1 MYLMPPPQPNN
12 LNNDTN
18 EDSGNQTSSLEDS
31 LSREP
36 IDPHNLEKWKDIG
49 EKTINE
55 TWIEPLKYVLVTLQ
69 YLNDCLKDK
78 EATVG
83 WWLILITSF
92 TSFLTLFTP
101 KELGTNDEFNKHY
114 DWSKS
119 NLLSVLSFTA
129 TLLASWAKK
138 KGFVKRIKDLDKRI
152 YSIETKKSV
161 VSSVLTLPVED
172 RPQYIYFY
180 KEHIAEVQDLLC
192 YNQLVS
198 PTEMNEVLYNLTK
211 NYPTLIKNIQPW
223 YKKVGKDNY
232 KPDLEYG
239 YNIIKSFE
247 KRKLNGL
254 WFRLTSLFYCKSRCC
269 YDIDDGNPFTN
280 KHMMAQLDKMK
291 KDDTSTIAS
300 IIKSRDSNAMKDP
313 VPAAN
318 LLSILAEANEGP
330 GMSDSTS
337 FNMLSEL
344 IDKKSG
350 KQINSIKSKVS
361 AKANNEINN
370 KLSKALSI
378 KTNLDKKIIDKKEQ
392 LANNASNVVEH
403 GQNITTTINEVNNTI
418 ATQSDETIVNINEA
432 LDSESAESSP
442 KSTISNENKD

>member
-1 MYLMPPPQPNN
+1 MPPPQTDN
-12 LNNDTN
+12 LNNDTA
-18 EDSGNQTSSLEDS
+18 EDSNNPAISSEDS

-36 IDPHNLEKWKDIG
+36 IDPHNLEKWRDIG

-69 YLNDCLKDK
+69 YLNDCLKDR

-119 NLLSVLSFTA
+119 NLLSILSFTA

-152 YSIETKKSV
+152 YSIETKKSI

-172 RPQYIYFY
+172 RPQYIFFY

-211 NYPTLIKNIQPW
+211 NYPTLIKKIQPW
-223 YKKVGKDNY
+223 YKKTGIEEYV
-232 KPDLEYG
+232 PDFEYG

-254 WFRLTSLFYCKSRCC
+254 WFRLTSLFYCKSSCC

-280 KHMMAQLDKMK
+280 KHMMAQINKMK
-291 KDDTSTIAS
+291 KDDASTITS
-300 IIKSRDSNAMKDP
+300 IMKSTDPNSMKDP
-313 VPAAN
+313 IPASH
-318 LLSILAEANEGP
+318 LMSILAEANDGP

-337 FNMLSEL
+337 FNLLSEL
-344 IDKKSG
+344 VDKKSG
-350 KQINSIKSKVS
+350 KHMNNVKSRLS
-361 AKANNEINN
+361 AQANNEINN
-370 KLSKALSI
+370 KLSKALII

-392 LANNASNVVEH
+392 LTEKIGNVVEQ
-403 GQNITTTINEVNNTI
+403 GQNITTTINEVNDTI
-418 ATQSDETIVNINEA
+418 GKQSDETIVNINEA
-432 LDSESAESSP
+432 LESDSAESSP
-442 KSTISNENKD
+442 KSVNSDNKD

>member
-36 IDPHNLEKWKDIG
+36 IDPHNLEKWRDIG

-223 YKKVGKDNY
+223 YKKIGKDKYDPN
-232 KPDLEYG
+232 LEYG

-254 WFRLTSLFYCKSRCC
+254 WFRLTSLFYCRSRCC

-350 KQINSIKSKVS
+350 KQINSIKSRVS

-403 GQNITTTINEVNNTI
+403 GQNITTTINEVNNAI

>member
-1 MYLMPPPQPNN
+1 MPPKPSNTDN
-12 LNNDTN
+12 LSKDETPEQDGTVPLNSD
-18 EDSGNQTSSLEDS
+18 DS

-36 IDPHNLEKWKDIG
+36 IDPHNVEKWKEIG
-49 EKTINE
+49 ESTIRE
-55 TWIEPLKYVLVTLQ
+55 SWIEPMKYVLVTLQ

-101 KELGTNDEFNKHY
+101 KELGTGAEFNQNY
-114 DWSKS
+114 DWSKGV
-119 NLLSVLSFTA
+119 LLSVLSFTA

-152 YSIETKKSV
+152 YAIETKRSV
-161 VSSVLTLPVED
+161 VSSVLTLPIED

-192 YNQLVS
+192 YNQLIS

-223 YKKVGKDNY
+223 YKKITDDKY
-232 KPDLEYG
+232 EPDFEYG

-254 WFRLTSLFYCKSRCC
+254 WYRLTSLFYCKSRCC

-280 KHMMAQLDKMK
+280 KLMMAQIDRQK
-291 KDDTSTIAS
+291 KDDASTATLMR
-300 IIKSRDSNAMKDP
+300 KNKHHPSNKEP
-313 VPAAN
+313 ITAN
-318 LLSILAEANEGP
+318 NLMSILAEANDGP
-330 GMSDSTS
+330 GMNDSTS

-344 IDKKSG
+344 IDKKSA
-350 KQINSIKSKVS
+350 KQIDAIKSKVS
-361 AKANNEINN
+361 SQVNNEINTR
-370 KLSKALSI
+370 LSKALSI
-378 KTNLDKKIIDKKEQ
+378 KTDADKKIKDQKQKLNDKVNNLVEQ
-392 LANNASNVVEH
+392 GE
-403 GQNITTTINEVNNTI
+403 NITTTISEIEKNV
-418 ATQSDETIVNINEA
+418 AKQSNETIVNINEA
-432 LDSESAESSP
+432 LESDSAESSP
-442 KSTISNENKD
+442 KSQTSNDNKV

>member
-1 MYLMPPPQPNN
+1 MPPKPSNTDN
-12 LNNDTN
+12 LSKDETPEQDGTVPLNSD
-18 EDSGNQTSSLEDS
+18 DS

-36 IDPHNLEKWKDIG
+36 IDPHNVEKWKEIG
-49 EKTINE
+49 ESTIRE
-55 TWIEPLKYVLVTLQ
+55 SWIEPMKYVLVTLQ

-101 KELGTNDEFNKHY
+101 KELGTGAEFNQNY
-114 DWSKS
+114 DWSKGV
-119 NLLSVLSFTA
+119 LLSVLSFTA

-152 YSIETKKSV
+152 YAIETKRSV
-161 VSSVLTLPVED
+161 VSSVLTLPIED

-192 YNQLVS
+192 YNQLIS

-223 YKKVGKDNY
+223 YKKITDDKY
-232 KPDLEYG
+232 EPDFEYG

-254 WFRLTSLFYCKSRCC
+254 WYRLTSLFYCKSRCC

-280 KHMMAQLDKMK
+280 KLMMAQIDRQK
-291 KDDTSTIAS
+291 KDDASTATLMR
-300 IIKSRDSNAMKDP
+300 KNKHHPSNKEP
-313 VPAAN
+313 ITAN
-318 LLSILAEANEGP
+318 NLMSILAEANDGP
-330 GMSDSTS
+330 GMNDSTS

-344 IDKKSG
+344 IDKKSA
-350 KQINSIKSKVS
+350 KQIDAIKSKVS
-361 AKANNEINN
+361 SQVNNEINTR
-370 KLSKALSI
+370 LSKALSI
-378 KTNLDKKIIDKKEQ
+378 KTDADKKIKDQKQKLNDKVSNIVEQ
-392 LANNASNVVEH
+392 GE
-403 GQNITTTINEVNNTI
+403 NITTTISDIEKNV
-418 ATQSDETIVNINEA
+418 AKQSNETIVNINEA
-432 LDSESAESSP
+432 LESDSAESSP
-442 KSTISNENKD
+442 KSTTSNDNKV

>member
-1 MYLMPPPQPNN
+1 MPPKPSNTDN
-12 LNNDTN
+12 LSKDETAEQDGTVPLNSD
-18 EDSGNQTSSLEDS
+18 DS

-36 IDPHNLEKWKDIG
+36 IDPHNVEKWKEIG
-49 EKTINE
+49 ESTIRE
-55 TWIEPLKYVLVTLQ
+55 SWIEPMKYVLVTLQ

-101 KELGTNDEFNKHY
+101 KELGTGAEFNQNY
-114 DWSKS
+114 DWSKGV
-119 NLLSVLSFTA
+119 LLSVLSFTA

-152 YSIETKKSV
+152 YAIETKRSV
-161 VSSVLTLPVED
+161 VSSVLTLPIED

-192 YNQLVS
+192 YNQLIS

-223 YKKVGKDNY
+223 YKKITDDKY
-232 KPDLEYG
+232 EPDFEYG

-254 WFRLTSLFYCKSRCC
+254 WYRLTSLFYCKSRCC

-280 KHMMAQLDKMK
+280 KLMMAQIDRQK
-291 KDDTSTIAS
+291 KDDASTATLMR
-300 IIKSRDSNAMKDP
+300 KNKHHPSNKEP
-313 VPAAN
+313 ITAN
-318 LLSILAEANEGP
+318 NLMSILAEANDGP
-330 GMSDSTS
+330 GINDSTS

-344 IDKKSG
+344 IDKKSA
-350 KQINSIKSKVS
+350 KQIDAIKSKVS
-361 AKANNEINN
+361 SQVNNEINTR
-370 KLSKALSI
+370 LSKALSI
-378 KTNLDKKIIDKKEQ
+378 KTDADKKIKDQKQKLNDKVSNIVEQ
-392 LANNASNVVEH
+392 GE
-403 GQNITTTINEVNNTI
+403 NITTTISDIEKNV
-418 ATQSDETIVNINEA
+418 AKQSNETIVNINEA
-432 LDSESAESSP
+432 LESESAESSP
-442 KSTISNENKD
+442 KSTTSNDNKV

>member
-1 MYLMPPPQPNN
+1 MPPKPSNTDN
-12 LNNDTN
+12 LSKDETPEQDGTVPLNSD
-18 EDSGNQTSSLEDS
+18 DS

-36 IDPHNLEKWKDIG
+36 IDPHNVEKWKEIG
-49 EKTINE
+49 ESTIRE
-55 TWIEPLKYVLVTLQ
+55 SWIEPMKYVLVTLQ

-101 KELGTNDEFNKHY
+101 KELGTGAEFNQNY
-114 DWSKS
+114 DWSKGV
-119 NLLSVLSFTA
+119 LLSVLSFTA

-152 YSIETKKSV
+152 YAIETKRSV
-161 VSSVLTLPVED
+161 VSSVLTLPIED

-192 YNQLVS
+192 YNQLIS

-223 YKKVGKDNY
+223 YKKITDDKY
-232 KPDLEYG
+232 EPDFEYG

-254 WFRLTSLFYCKSRCC
+254 WYRLTSLFYCKSRCC

-280 KHMMAQLDKMK
+280 KLMMAQIDRQK
-291 KDDTSTIAS
+291 KDDASTATLMR
-300 IIKSRDSNAMKDP
+300 KNKHHPSNKEP
-313 VPAAN
+313 ITAN
-318 LLSILAEANEGP
+318 NLMSILAEANDGP
-330 GMSDSTS
+330 GMNDSTS

-344 IDKKSG
+344 IDKKSA
-350 KQINSIKSKVS
+350 KQIDAIKSKVS
-361 AKANNEINN
+361 SQVNNEINTR
-370 KLSKALSI
+370 LSKALSI
-378 KTNLDKKIIDKKEQ
+378 KTDADKKINDHKQKLNDKVSNIVEQ
-392 LANNASNVVEH
+392 GE
-403 GQNITTTINEVNNTI
+403 NITTTISDIEKNV
-418 ATQSDETIVNINEA
+418 AKQSNETIVNINEA
-432 LDSESAESSP
+432 LESDSAESSP
-442 KSTISNENKD
+442 KSTTSNDNKV

>member
-1 MYLMPPPQPNN
+1 MPPKPSNTDN
-12 LNNDTN
+12 LSKDETAEQDGTVPLNSD
-18 EDSGNQTSSLEDS
+18 DS

-36 IDPHNLEKWKDIG
+36 IDPHNVEKWKEIG
-49 EKTINE
+49 ESTIRE
-55 TWIEPLKYVLVTLQ
+55 SWIEPMKYVLVTLQ

-101 KELGTNDEFNKHY
+101 KELGTGAEFNQNY
-114 DWSKS
+114 DWSKGV
-119 NLLSVLSFTA
+119 LLSVLSFTA

-152 YSIETKKSV
+152 YAIETKRSV
-161 VSSVLTLPVED
+161 VSSVLTLPIED

-192 YNQLVS
+192 YNQLIS

-223 YKKVGKDNY
+223 YKKITDDKY
-232 KPDLEYG
+232 EPDFEYG

-254 WFRLTSLFYCKSRCC
+254 WYRLTSLFYCKSRCC

-280 KHMMAQLDKMK
+280 KLMMAQIDRQK
-291 KDDTSTIAS
+291 KDDASTATLMR
-300 IIKSRDSNAMKDP
+300 KNKHHPSNKEP
-313 VPAAN
+313 ITAN
-318 LLSILAEANEGP
+318 NLMSILAEANDGP
-330 GMSDSTS
+330 GMNDSTS

-344 IDKKSG
+344 IDKKSA
-350 KQINSIKSKVS
+350 KQIDAIKSKVS
-361 AKANNEINN
+361 SQVNNEINTR
-370 KLSKALSI
+370 LSKALSI
-378 KTNLDKKIIDKKEQ
+378 KTDADKKIKDQKQKLNDKVSNIVEQ
-392 LANNASNVVEH
+392 GE
-403 GQNITTTINEVNNTI
+403 NITTTISDIEKNV
-418 ATQSDETIVNINEA
+418 AKQSNETIVNINEA
-432 LDSESAESSP
+432 LESESAESSP
-442 KSTISNENKD
+442 KSTTSNDNKV

>member
-1 MYLMPPPQPNN
+1 MPPPKPDN
-12 LNNDTN
+12 LNNDTA
-18 EDSGNQTSSLEDS
+18 EDSGNPATSSEDS

-36 IDPHNLEKWKDIG
+36 IDPHNLEKWRDIG

-101 KELGTNDEFNKHY
+101 KELGTNDQFNKHY

-119 NLLSVLSFTA
+119 NLLSILSFTA

-172 RPQYIYFY
+172 RPQYIFFY

-223 YKKVGKDNY
+223 YKKISKDKYDPN
-232 KPDLEYG
+232 LEYG

-254 WFRLTSLFYCKSRCC
+254 WFRLTSLFYCRSRCC

-318 LLSILAEANEGP
+318 LMSILAEANDGP

-350 KQINSIKSKVS
+350 KHVNSIKSRVS
-361 AKANNEINN
+361 AKVNNELNN

-392 LANNASNVVEH
+392 LANNLSNVVEH
-403 GQNITTTINEVNNTI
+403 EQNITTTINEVNNAI

>member
-1 MYLMPPPQPNN
+1 MPPPQTDN
-12 LNNDTN
+12 LNSDTT
-18 EDSGNQTSSLEDS
+18 EDSNNPTTSEDS

-36 IDPHNLEKWKDIG
+36 IDPHNLEKWRDIG

-55 TWIEPLKYVLVTLQ
+55 SWIEPLKYVLVTLQ

-101 KELGTNDEFNKHY
+101 KELGTGDEFNKHY

-223 YKKVGKDNY
+223 YKKVGKDKYDPN
-232 KPDLEYG
+232 LEYG

-280 KHMMAQLDKMK
+280 KHMMAQLDRIK
-291 KDDTSTIAS
+291 KDDASTMAS

-313 VPAAN
+313 IPASN
-318 LLSILAEANEGP
+318 LMSILAEANDGP

-350 KQINSIKSKVS
+350 KHINSIKSRVS
-361 AKANNEINN
+361 AQANTEINN
-370 KLSKALSI
+370 KLAKAISI
-378 KTNLDKKIIDKKEQ
+378 KTNLDRKITDQKEK
-392 LANNASNVVEH
+392 LVNNVSNVIEQ

-418 ATQSDETIVNINEA
+418 GKQSDETIVNINEA

-442 KSTISNENKD
+442 KSTHSNSKD

>member
-1 MYLMPPPQPNN
+1 
-12 LNNDTN
+12 
-18 EDSGNQTSSLEDS
+18 
-31 LSREP
+31 
-36 IDPHNLEKWKDIG
+36 
-49 EKTINE
+49 
-55 TWIEPLKYVLVTLQ
+55 
-69 YLNDCLKDK
+69 
-78 EATVG
+78 
-83 WWLILITSF
+83 
-92 TSFLTLFTP
+92 
-101 KELGTNDEFNKHY
+101 
-114 DWSKS
+114 
-119 NLLSVLSFTA
+119 
-129 TLLASWAKK
+129 
-138 KGFVKRIKDLDKRI
+138 
-152 YSIETKKSV
+152 
-161 VSSVLTLPVED
+161 
-172 RPQYIYFY
+172 
-180 KEHIAEVQDLLC
+180 
-192 YNQLVS
+192 
-198 PTEMNEVLYNLTK
+198 MNEVLYNLTK

>member
-370 KLSKALSI
+370 KLSKAISI

-403 GQNITTTINEVNNTI
+403 GQNITTNINEVNNAI

>member
-1 MYLMPPPQPNN
+1 MYLMPPPQTDN
-12 LNNDTN
+12 LNSDTA
-18 EDSGNQTSSLEDS
+18 EDSNNPTNSSEDS

-36 IDPHNLEKWKDIG
+36 IDPHNLEKWRDIG

-55 TWIEPLKYVLVTLQ
+55 SWIEPLKYVLVTLQ

-101 KELGTNDEFNKHY
+101 KELGTNAEFNKHY

-152 YSIETKKSV
+152 YAIETKKSV

-223 YKKVGKDNY
+223 YKKVGKDRY
-232 KPDLEYG
+232 EPVLEYG

-254 WFRLTSLFYCKSRCC
+254 WYRLTSLFYCKSRCC

-280 KHMMAQLDKMK
+280 KHMMAQLDRLK
-291 KDDTSTIAS
+291 KDDASTMAS
-300 IIKSRDSNAMKDP
+300 IIKSRDSHAMKDP
-313 VPAAN
+313 IPASN
-318 LLSILAEANEGP
+318 LMSILAEANEGP

-350 KQINSIKSKVS
+350 KQINTIKSRVNS
-361 AKANNEINN
+361 RANTEINN
-370 KLSKALSI
+370 RLSKALSI
-378 KTNLDKKIIDKKEQ
+378 KTNLDKKIDDQKQKLEGKV
-392 LANNASNVVEH
+392 NNVVEQ
-403 GQNITTTINEVNNTI
+403 GQNITATINEVDNAI
-418 ATQSDETIVNINEA
+418 AKQSDETIVNINEA
-432 LDSESAESSP
+432 LESDSTESSP
-442 KSTISNENKD
+442 KSAASNDN

>member
-1 MYLMPPPQPNN
+1 MYLMPPPKPDN
-12 LNNDTN
+12 LNNDTT
-18 EDSGNQTSSLEDS
+18 EDSGNPTSSSEDS

-36 IDPHNLEKWKDIG
+36 IDPHNLEKWRDIG

-119 NLLSVLSFTA
+119 NLLSILSFTA

-172 RPQYIYFY
+172 RPQYIFFY

-223 YKKVGKDNY
+223 YKKISKDKYDPN
-232 KPDLEYG
+232 LEYG

-318 LLSILAEANEGP
+318 LMSILAEANDGP

-350 KQINSIKSKVS
+350 KHVNSIKSRVS
-361 AKANNEINN
+361 AKVNNELNN

-392 LANNASNVVEH
+392 LANNLSNVVEH
-403 GQNITTTINEVNNTI
+403 EQNITTTINEVDNAI